1 MIVCLV
7 IRTLFPALL
16 LAATSLVRAET
27 DWPQWRGPHR
37 DGQVMGRPW
46 PSSLQA
52 PTLTQR
58 WKVDLDPSYSGA
70 IVASNRVFSTETV
83 DKKSERVRAWDRQT
97 GKELW
102 RREWEGAMSVPFFA
116 KANGDWIRA
125 TPACDGELLLVAG
138 MRDVLVALDVQ
149 DGTVRWRKD
158 FVAELKST
166 LPDFGF
172 VSSPLISGDAV
183 FVQAGGGV
191 ARLDRKSGEIRWR
204 SLESKDGMLGSAFSS
219 PVLATLAG
227 RNQLVVQTRAELVGL
242 DPDGGSVLWRQ
253 PVEAFRGMN
262 ILTPTV
268 LGNRLFASAY
278 GGRTLAWDVRA
289 EGPTF
294 SVAPAWEF
302 KAQGYMTSPV
312 VVDGFAYLHLRNQRA
327 LCINLETGKEAWT
340 TSESFGKYWSLVANR
355 KRLLAL
361 DQKGDLLLLAANPER
376 FEVVDRRKVSEEDAW
391 AHLAVTE
398 DGLYIRE
405 LRALVAWN
413 WTASGATT
421 ASVDP
426 GR

>member
-1 MIVCLV
+1 VEL
-7 IRTLFPALL
+7 
-16 LAATSLVRAET
+16 
-27 DWPQWRGPHR
+27 G
-37 DGQVMGRPW
+37 
-46 PSSLQA
+46 
-52 PTLTQR
+52 
-58 WKVDLDPSYSGA
+58 PSYSGA
-70 IVASNRVFSTETV
+70 IVVSNRVFSTETI
-83 DKKSERVRAWDRQT
+83 DKKSERVRALDRQT

-125 TPACDGELLLVAG
+125 TPACDGEVLVVAG
-138 MRDVLVALDVQ
+138 MRDVLVALDVA

-158 FVAELKST
+158 FVAELKSA

-183 FVQAGGGV
+183 YVQAGGGV
-191 ARLDRKSGEIRWR
+191 VRLDKKTGEIRWR
-204 SLESKDGMLGSAFSS
+204 SLESKDGMMGSAFSS
-219 PVLATLAG
+219 PVLADIAG

-242 DPDGGSVLWRQ
+242 DPATGSVLWRQ

-268 LGNRLFASAY
+268 LGDRLFASAY
-278 GGRTLAWDVRA
+278 GGRTLAWDVKRTG
-289 EGPTF
+289 ETF
-294 SVAPAWEF
+294 SVTPAWEF

-376 FEVVDRRKVSEEDAW
+376 FEIVDRRKVTEEEAW

-398 DGLYIRE
+398 EGLYVRD
-405 LRALVAWN
+405 LKGLTAWN
-413 WTASGATT
+413 WTAPAATT
-421 ASVDP
+421 ASVGP
-426 GR
+426 AR

>member
-1 MIVCLV
+1 MI
-7 IRTLFPALL
+7 RYLFPPLL
-16 LAATSLVRAET
+16 LAASCLLQAET

-37 DGQVMGRPW
+37 DGQVTGREW

-52 PTLTQR
+52 PALNVR
-58 WKVDLDPSYSGA
+58 WKVELDPGYSGA
-70 IVASNRVFSTETV
+70 IVVSNRVFSTETV

-97 GKELW
+97 GRELW

-125 TPACDGELLLVAG
+125 TPACDGEVLLVAG
-138 MRDVLVALDVQ
+138 MRDVLVALDVA

-158 FVAELKST
+158 FVAELKSA

-183 FVQAGGGV
+183 YVQAGGGV
-191 ARLDRKSGEIRWR
+191 VRLDKKTGEIRWR
-204 SLESKDGMLGSAFSS
+204 SLESKDGMMGSAFSS
-219 PVLATLAG
+219 PVLADLAG

-242 DPDGGSVLWRQ
+242 DPATGSVLWRQ

-268 LGNRLFASAY
+268 LGDRLFASAY
-278 GGRTLAWDVRA
+278 GGRTLAWDVKRTG
-289 EGPTF
+289 ETF
-294 SVAPAWEF
+294 SVTPAWEF

-327 LCINLETGKEAWT
+327 LCINLETGEEAWT

-376 FEVVDRRKVSEEDAW
+376 FEVVDRRKVSEEEAW

-398 DGLYIRE
+398 EGLYIRD
-405 LRALVAWN
+405 LKGLTAWS
-413 WTASGATT
+413 WTAPAATT
-421 ASVDP
+421 ASVGP

>member
-1 MIVCLV
+1 MIRKML
-7 IRTLFPALL
+7 PQLL
-16 LAATSLVRAET
+16 LAASCLVQAET

-37 DGQVMGRPW
+37 DGQVTGVQW

-52 PTLTQR
+52 PGLTVR
-58 WKVDLDPSYSGA
+58 WKVELGPSYSGA
-70 IVASNRVFSTETV
+70 IVVSNRVFSTETV

-102 RREWEGAMSVPFFA
+102 RRDWEGAMSVPFFA

-125 TPACDGELLLVAG
+125 TPACDGEVLIVAG
-138 MRDVLVALDVQ
+138 MRDVLVALDVK
-149 DGTVRWRKD
+149 DGAVRWRKD
-158 FVAELKST
+158 FVVELKSP

-191 ARLDRKSGEIRWR
+191 VRLDKKTGEIRWR
-204 SLESKDGMLGSAFSS
+204 SLESKDGMMGSAFSS
-219 PVLATLAG
+219 PVLTTLAG
-227 RNQLVVQTRAELVGL
+227 RNQLVIQTRAELVGL
-242 DPDGGSVLWRQ
+242 DADSGSVLWRQ

-268 LGNRLFASAY
+268 LGNRLFASAF
-278 GGRTLAWDVRA
+278 GGRTLAWDVRR
-289 EGPTF
+289 EGESFT
-294 SVAPAWEF
+294 VTPAWEF

-340 TSESFGKYWSLVANR
+340 TSESFGKYWSLVANG
-355 KRLLAL
+355 KRMLAL

-376 FEVVDRRKVSEEDAW
+376 LEVVDRRKVSEDEAW

-413 WTASGATT
+413 WTTAAKTT
-421 ASVDP
+421 AFLGSS
-426 GR
+426 R

>member
-1 MIVCLV
+1 ML
-7 IRTLFPALL
+7 RHLFPPLL
-16 LAATSLVRAET
+16 LAASCLLRAET

-37 DGQVMGRPW
+37 DGQVTGREW

-52 PTLTQR
+52 PALNVR
-58 WKVDLDPSYSGA
+58 WKVDLAPSYSGA
-70 IVASNRVFSTETV
+70 IVVSNRVFSTETI

-97 GKELW
+97 GRELW

-125 TPACDGELLLVAG
+125 TPACDGEVLLVAG
-138 MRDVLVALDVQ
+138 MRDVLVALDVA

-158 FVAELKST
+158 FVAELKSA

-183 FVQAGGGV
+183 YVQAGGGV
-191 ARLDRKSGEIRWR
+191 VRMDKKTGEIRWR
-204 SLESKDGMLGSAFSS
+204 SLESKDGMMGSAFSS
-219 PVLATLAG
+219 PVLADLAG
-227 RNQLVVQTRAELVGL
+227 RRQLVVQTRAELVGL
-242 DPDGGSVLWRQ
+242 DTETGSVLWRQ

-268 LGNRLFASAY
+268 RGDRLFASAY
-278 GGRTLAWDVRA
+278 GGRTLAWDVKRTG
-289 EGPTF
+289 ETF
-294 SVAPAWEF
+294 GITPAWEF

-312 VVDGFAYLHLRNQRA
+312 VVDGHAYLHLRNQRA

-355 KRLLAL
+355 RRLLAL

-376 FEVVDRRKVSEEDAW
+376 FEVVDRRKVSEEEAW
-391 AHLAVTE
+391 AHLAVTDE
-398 DGLYIRE
+398 GLYIRD
-405 LRALVAWN
+405 LRGLTAWN
-413 WTASGATT
+413 WTAPADPA
-421 ASVDP
+421 ASVNA

>member
-1 MIVCLV
+1 MIRYL
-7 IRTLFPALL
+7 IPPLL
-16 LAATSLVRAET
+16 LAASCLLRAET

-37 DGQVMGRPW
+37 DGQVTGREW

-52 PTLTQR
+52 PALNVR
-58 WKVDLDPSYSGA
+58 WKVELDPVYSGA
-70 IVASNRVFSTETV
+70 IVVSNRVFSTETV

-125 TPACDGELLLVAG
+125 TPACDGEVLLVAG
-138 MRDVLVALDVQ
+138 MRDVLVALDVA

-158 FVAELKST
+158 FVAELKSA

-183 FVQAGGGV
+183 YVQAGGGV
-191 ARLDRKSGEIRWR
+191 VRLDKKTGEIRWR
-204 SLESKDGMLGSAFSS
+204 SLESKDGMMGSAFSS
-219 PVLATLAG
+219 PVLADLAG

-242 DPDGGSVLWRQ
+242 DPATGSVLWRQ

-268 LGNRLFASAY
+268 LGDRLFASAY
-278 GGRTLAWDVRA
+278 GGRTLAWDVKRTG
-289 EGPTF
+289 ETF
-294 SVAPAWEF
+294 SVTPAWEF

-376 FEVVDRRKVSEEDAW
+376 FEVVDRRKVSEEEAW
-391 AHLAVTE
+391 AHLAVTAE
-398 DGLYIRE
+398 GLYIRD
-405 LRALVAWN
+405 LKGLTAWN
-413 WTASGATT
+413 WTAPAATT
-421 ASVDP
+421 ASVGP

>member
-1 MIVCLV
+1 MIRYL
-7 IRTLFPALL
+7 IPPLL
-16 LAATSLVRAET
+16 LAASCLLRAET

-37 DGQVMGRPW
+37 DGQVTGREW

-52 PTLTQR
+52 PALNVR
-58 WKVDLDPSYSGA
+58 WKVELDPGYSGA
-70 IVASNRVFSTETV
+70 IVVSNRVFSTETV

-125 TPACDGELLLVAG
+125 TPACDGEVLLVAG
-138 MRDVLVALDVQ
+138 MRDVLVALDVA

-158 FVAELKST
+158 FVAELKSA

-172 VSSPLISGDAV
+172 VSSPLISGYAV
-183 FVQAGGGV
+183 YVQAGGGV
-191 ARLDRKSGEIRWR
+191 VRLDKKTGEIRWR
-204 SLESKDGMLGSAFSS
+204 SLESKDGLMGSAFSS
-219 PVLATLAG
+219 PVLADLAG

-242 DPDGGSVLWRQ
+242 DPATGSVLWRQ

-268 LGNRLFASAY
+268 LGDRLFASAY
-278 GGRTLAWDVRA
+278 GGRTLAWDVKRTG
-289 EGPTF
+289 ETF
-294 SVAPAWEF
+294 SVTPAWEF

-376 FEVVDRRKVSEEDAW
+376 FEVVDRRKVSEEEAW

-398 DGLYIRE
+398 EGLYIRD
-405 LRALVAWN
+405 LKGLTAWN
-413 WTASGATT
+413 WTAPAATT
-421 ASVDP
+421 ASVGP